1 MWRGDKMISTIEA
14 LRYQEA
20 LELPKFKAALDR
32 LLNRKCFD
40 YILDTHSVSPEEL
53 TDFVD
58 KAICEGNAVLV
69 QREYNGFFVV
79 VWKDE

>member
-1 MWRGDKMISTIEA
+1 MITGIEA
-14 LRYQEA
+14 LRYNEA
-20 LELPKFKAALDR
+20 VELPKFKAALDR

-40 YILDTHSVSPEEL
+40 YILDTHSVSPEKL

-58 KAICEGNAVLV
+58 KAICEGDAVLI
-69 QREYNGFFVV
+69 QREFDGFFVV